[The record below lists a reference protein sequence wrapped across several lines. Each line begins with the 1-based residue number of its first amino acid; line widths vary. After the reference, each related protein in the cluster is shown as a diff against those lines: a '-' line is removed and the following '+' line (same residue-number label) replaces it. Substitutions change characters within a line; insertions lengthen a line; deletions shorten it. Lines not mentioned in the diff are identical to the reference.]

1 MKVFYSSLAVLLLF
15 VVSCKSVS
23 YHYTER
29 TPSLTRINQ
38 DSLQLYDTAVHN
50 MIAPYKL
57 KLDSQM
63 NVVIGTTIYKLTKD
77 KPEGSLG
84 NLLCDAAVWYAAA
97 HYDKPIDICV
107 MNAGGIRLPNIE
119 AGNITVGKMYELM
132 PFDNMVDVLEIKGEI
147 VDQFLQLVAAA
158 DGWPVAGLTMQIE
171 NGKAVNILIG
181 GKPLVLDQTY
191 TLVTSDYV
199 ANGGDKAEML
209 KLYEK
214 RTGLNYLLR
223 DALIEYVKSTKT
235 LNQTID
241 GRITRKP

>member
-1 MKVFYSSLAVLLLF
+1 MKVFFSILTVLLLL
-15 VVSCKSVS
+15 VSCKSS
-23 YHYTER
+23 YTYHYTER
-29 TPSLTRINQ
+29 TPGLAKINR
-38 DSLQLYDTAVHN
+38 DSLQLYDTAIHN
-50 MIAPYKL
+50 MITPYKV

-63 NVVIGTTIYKLTKD
+63 NVVIGITTYKLTKD

-84 NLLCDAAVWYAAA
+84 NVLCDAAVWYAAA

-107 MNAGGIRLPNIE
+107 MNAGGVRLPNIE

-132 PFDNMVDVLEIKGEI
+132 PFDNMVDVLELKGEI
-147 VDQFLQLVAAA
+147 VDQLLQLVAAA
-158 DGWPVAGLTMQIE
+158 DGWPVSGLTMQIE

-181 GKPLVLDQTY
+181 GKPLVMSQTY

-199 ANGGDKAEML
+199 ANGGDKADML

-223 DALIEYVKSTKT
+223 DALIEYVKSTKV

>member
-1 MKVFYSSLAVLLLF
+1 MKVCLPAFLLSLLF
-15 VVSCKSVS
+15 ISACHSS

-29 TPSLTRINQ
+29 TASLNRISQ
-38 DSLQLYDTAVHN
+38 DSLQLSDTAMVN
-50 MIAPYKL
+50 MITPYKTR
-57 KLDSQM
+57 LDSQM
-63 NVVIGTTIYKLTKD
+63 NVVIGTTTYKLTKD

-84 NLLCDAAVWYAAA
+84 NLLCDAAVWYAAQ

-119 AGNITVGKMYELM
+119 AGNITTGRMFELM
-132 PFDNMVDVLEIKGEI
+132 PFDNMVEVIEIRGE
-147 VDQFLQLVAAA
+147 VVNNLLQLVAAA

-171 NGKAVNILIG
+171 NGKAVNIMVG
-181 GKPLVLDQTY
+181 GKPLVMEQTY

-199 ANGGDKAEML
+199 ANGGDKADML

-235 LNQTID
+235 LTQTID
-241 GRITRKP
+241 GRITHKP

>member
-1 MKVFYSSLAVLLLF
+1 MKVFLSSLTVLLLLI
-15 VVSCKSVS
+15 VSCKSVS

-29 TPSLTRINQ
+29 TPSLARINR

-50 MIAPYKL
+50 MITPYKL

-63 NVVIGTTIYKLTKD
+63 NVVIGTTTYKLTKD

-84 NLLCDAAVWYAAA
+84 NVLCDAAVWYATQ

-107 MNAGGIRLPNIE
+107 MNAGGIRLPDID
-119 AGNITVGKMYELM
+119 AGNITTGKMYELM
-132 PFDNMVDVLEIKGEI
+132 PFDNMIDVLELKGEI
-147 VDQFLQLVAAA
+147 VDQLLQLVAAA

-171 NGKAVNILIG
+171 KGKAVNILIG
-181 GKPLVLDQTY
+181 GKPLVMDQTY

-199 ANGGDKAEML
+199 ANGGDKADML
-209 KLYEK
+209 KLYTK

-223 DALIEYVKSTKT
+223 DALIEYVKSTKV
-235 LNQTID
+235 LNQKID